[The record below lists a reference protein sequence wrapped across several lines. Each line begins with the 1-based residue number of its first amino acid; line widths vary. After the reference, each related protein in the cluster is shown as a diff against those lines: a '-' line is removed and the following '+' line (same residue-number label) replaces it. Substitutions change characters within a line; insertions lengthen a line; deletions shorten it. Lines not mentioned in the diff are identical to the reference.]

1 MKDISN
7 FVFLE
12 FFSSFLQPFF
22 ILITSLLVKFLFNF
36 CFAFAVIGS
45 LLLGAPEG
53 NQTCRVQP
61 KQHLS
66 DTTVGQETEEFSQPS
81 AEEIRN

>member
-1 MKDISN
+1 MVVVVEGDGESGRDAFYNISN
-7 FVFLE
+7 YVG
-12 FFSSFLQPFF
+12 
-22 ILITSLLVKFLFNF
+22 K
-36 CFAFAVIGS
+36 CVIGS
-45 LLLGAPEG
+45 RLLGAPEG

-66 DTTVGQETEEFSQPS
+66 DTTVGQETEEFSPPP